1 MIAWNSR
8 FFVDND
14 YLLFLGISLVFIAS
28 IDFVHLLAYQGINIF
43 SGFDANLPTQLWIA
57 ARYLQALSFLV
68 APIFIIRELKPKLT
82 SLIYFII
89 TSFIFVSIFYL
100 RIFPDAFIVD
110 SGLTQFKIISEYI
123 ISIIL
128 IGSIVFL
135 WEYKEKFD
143 KIIFYLIISSIIFT
157 IFAELAFTFYVS
169 VFGLSNLVGHFFK
182 IISFYLIYKAIIQI
196 GLMNPYSLLSKK
208 KIKRK
213 KNGFN

>member
-1 MIAWNSR
+1 MNQVQKILN
-8 FFVDND
+8 NKKYLT
-14 YLLFLGISLVFIAS
+14 YLL
-28 IDFVHLLAYQGINIF
+28 
-43 SGFDANLPTQLWIA
+43 
-57 ARYLQALSFLV
+57 V
-68 APIFIIRELKPKLT
+68 A
-82 SLIYFII
+82 
-89 TSFIFVSIFYL
+89 SFIFVSIFYL